1 MEEDQR
7 DSIMKM
13 QEEYLDYK
21 NSFGELIPN
30 HFVYNKLRR
39 FGEWV
44 LLAHLIISVGVFYSI
59 FTGWATIKQDLLIVQ
74 IYPDT
79 TSFDRIDRDTKN
91 SLETQLALVGGTMG
105 LLTGGGHLTDIL
117 YSIENVIILLFLY

>member
-1 MEEDQR
+1 MT
-7 DSIMKM
+7 
-13 QEEYLDYK
+13 
-21 NSFGELIPN
+21 
-30 HFVYNKLRR
+30 FVCPINDFTL
-39 FGEWV
+39 
-44 LLAHLIISVGVFYSI
+44 SVFNSI
-59 FTGWATIKQDLLIVQ
+59 FIGWSTIQQDLLIVQ

-79 TSFDRIDRDTKN
+79 TSFDQIDRDTKN